1 MITALVTGGAGFIGS
16 HLAETLCHRGVAV
29 RLIDD
34 LSLGHLDNLAWRRP
48 QDAVEFVQGDVRDA
62 KLMARLVAGCDWVFH
77 EAALPS
83 VPFSVAE
90 PVLTNEVNLA
100 AAVSLMAI
108 SRAAGVRRFVF
119 ASSSAVYG
127 DSDAPIKK
135 EDQPADPLS
144 PYALQKHAGERY
156 AAMFHRFHGLE
167 TVCLRYFNVFGPRQS
182 FDSPYSGVIAK
193 FCTALLGGQA
203 PILFGDGLQSRDF
216 VYIENVV
223 AANLRAAEAPAERVA
238 GRVFNIG
245 SGASISLLQLLAELN
260 RLVASTLTPRFEP
273 ARTGDVRSSCAD
285 LEASRR
291 DLDYRVTV
299 PWREGLERT
308 LAHYRKSCGAVGT

>member
-16 HLAETLCHRGVAV
+16 HLAETLCRRDVAV
-29 RLIDD
+29 RLVDD

-48 QDAVEFVQGDVRDA
+48 GDRVEFVQGDVRDSG
-62 KLMARLVAGCDWVFH
+62 LMTRLVAGCDWVFH

-100 AAVSLMAI
+100 ATVSLMAAA
-108 SRAAGVRRFVF
+108 RAAGVRRFVF

-127 DSDAPIKK
+127 DSDAAIKQ
-135 EDQPADPLS
+135 EDQPAAPLS
-144 PYALQKHAGERY
+144 PYALQKYAGEQY

-167 TVCLRYFNVFGPRQS
+167 TVGLRYFNVFGPRQS

-193 FCTALLGGQA
+193 FCTVLLAGRA
-203 PILFGDGLQSRDF
+203 PTIFGDGLQSRDF
-216 VYIENVV
+216 VYIDNVV

-238 GRVFNIG
+238 GRVFNVAG
-245 SGASISLLQLLAELN
+245 GTSIDLRQLAAELS
-260 RLVASTLTPRFEP
+260 RLVGFTQPPEFEP
-273 ARTGDVRSSCAD
+273 ARAGDVRSSRAD
-285 LEASRR
+285 LEAARR
-291 DLDYRVTV
+291 NLGYQVTV
-299 PWREGLERT
+299 PWPEGLERT
-308 LAHYRKSCGAVGT
+308 LAHYRKSCGAVGI